1 MKLLTAEKE
10 GTLIVRI
17 TGDVDHHSAPNIRE
31 EIDQE
36 LVKTRPRELILDLSG
51 TDFMDS
57 SGLGLILGRLRKA
70 RELGCRLTLLNPTE
84 PILRIL
90 RLAGVE
96 KTLNI
101 EYL

>member
-1 MKLLTAEKE
+1 M
-10 GTLIVRI
+10 VRI

-36 LVKTRPRELILDLSG
+36 LLKTRPRELILDLSG

-70 RELGCRLTLLNPTE
+70 RELNCRLTVLNPTE
-84 PILRIL
+84 QIIRIL